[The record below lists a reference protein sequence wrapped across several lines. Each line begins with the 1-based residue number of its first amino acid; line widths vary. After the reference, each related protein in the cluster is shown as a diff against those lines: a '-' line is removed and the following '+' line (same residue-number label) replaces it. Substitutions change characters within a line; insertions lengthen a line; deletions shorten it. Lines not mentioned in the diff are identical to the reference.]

1 MADRFAYDTVR
12 QKIIDALKVD
22 LMGPQSEDEILDENP
37 RHAYVIGMLSPQVDD
52 DGSAG
57 KNNDGHRI

>member
-1 MADRFAYDTVR
+1 
-12 QKIIDALKVD
+12 
-22 LMGPQSEDEILDENP
+22 MGPQSEDEILDENP

-57 KNNDGHRI
+57 KNNEQEVDTDIAYARMARIIQSEKMTIMNR